1 MSDETM
7 PLTSRLHVIFRKEQ
21 DRAIFTECEE
31 PLRDEEQGGAVARPT
46 APRKSALATKPPDLA
61 RD

>member
-7 PLTSRLHVIFRKEQ
+7 PLTSRLHVIFRKEH

-46 APRKSALATKPPDLA
+46 APRKA
-61 RD
+61 R